1 MAIPLIPRVGLEPTS
16 CPYETALPDL
26 SYRGTLP
33 VFSVIL
39 GLYFNKEV
47 YLICLS
53 GYLFTPTR
61 PRGLEPLTTVLE
73 TVVLPVKT
81 KDACPTSMR
90 RIYLFKMGG
99 LVR

>member
-1 MAIPLIPRVGLEPTS
+1 M
-16 CPYETALPDL
+16 
-26 SYRGTLP
+26 SYRGTP
-33 VFSVIL
+33 PASVEVL

-81 KDACPTSMR
+81 KDAHHTSMR
-90 RIYLFKMGG
+90 RIFLFKMEGR
-99 LVR
+99 LR